1 MADVEAQFKAALEV
15 IENLPK
21 NGPYKPSPDMM
32 LLFYSYYKQAT
43 SGPCNRPKPWAFDVI
58 NKAKWDAWHK
68 LGQMGRQEAMG
79 KYVNELTK
87 IIEVLPATDRASE
100 FLQTLGHFYEVV
112 DLKTAEAEQV
122 KALLKKRDNKP
133 LPNGNHLSN
142 GTHNG
147 VGDVTMRDGVM
158 EKTVGSD
165 SDEDFCDTSP
175 DLQDSMSHN
184 SSSSEPSTLSHDSYI
199 GGNNLESEELMK
211 KMSNK
216 EGAISHGG
224 ESGTH
229 GLNEGESPQEYRG
242 PDERSSPRR
251 VHFNPSPSPTRESP
265 LSGNGAGGGD
275 RGHDS
280 QLYER
285 IAIVL
290 SQ

>member
-142 GTHNG
+142 GTHN
-147 VGDVTMRDGVM
+147 
-158 EKTVGSD
+158 
-165 SDEDFCDTSP
+165 
-175 DLQDSMSHN
+175 Q
-184 SSSSEPSTLSHDSYI
+184 LSAS
-199 GGNNLESEELMK
+199 
-211 KMSNK
+211 
-216 EGAISHGG
+216 
-224 ESGTH
+224 
-229 GLNEGESPQEYRG
+229 R
-242 PDERSSPRR
+242 
-251 VHFNPSPSPTRESP
+251 
-265 LSGNGAGGGD
+265 
-275 RGHDS
+275 
-280 QLYER
+280 
-285 IAIVL
+285 
-290 SQ
+290 